1 MTPPCVKKDKYTYKS
16 EFESYNDMWD
26 DIYRNGKVRIQTP
39 EQMKRYKQYIS
50 LLLEYISM
58 YDDN

>member
-16 EFESYNDMWD
+16 ELESYNDMWD

>member
-1 MTPPCVKKDKYTYKS
+1 MTLPCVKKDKYAYKS
-16 EFESYNDMWD
+16 ELESYNDMWD
-26 DIYRNGKVRIQTP
+26 DIYQNGKICIQTP

>member
-1 MTPPCVKKDKYTYKS
+1 MIPPFVKKDKCAYKS
-16 EFESYNDMWD
+16 ELESYNDMWD
-26 DIYRNGKVRIQTP
+26 DIYQNGKIRIQTP

>member
-1 MTPPCVKKDKYTYKS
+1 MTPPCVKKDIYTYKS
-16 EFESYNDMWD
+16 ELESYNDMWD